1 MKNLQRIRRALDS
14 REVAEMVGKNHKNL
28 IQSEM
33 TQI

>member
-1 MKNLQRIRRALDS
+1 MKNLQRIGQALDS
-14 REVAEMVGKNHKNL
+14 REVAEMVGKNHKNS